1 MKRVSRSQLKFDD
14 KDKKVI
20 KLKAAEEGGYVSKP
34 DNFCYLFESHYEGTT
49 PDKAEP
55 PPVSHVSRPY
65 SPTLF
70 RPISPSMST
79 MPWSASYD
87 TSGSMPSDSF
97 SSNAFFDTE
106 SSRAIPIDDYSS
118 QQVQGSQAC
127 STLDSIL
134 FQLFERPFDKWFTD
148 SNMPQLEATS
158 DSDNQSSGN
167 ASDETVKR

>member
-1 MKRVSRSQLKFDD
+1 
-14 KDKKVI
+14 
-20 KLKAAEEGGYVSKP
+20 
-34 DNFCYLFESHYEGTT
+34 
-49 PDKAEP
+49 
-55 PPVSHVSRPY
+55 
-65 SPTLF
+65 
-70 RPISPSMST
+70 

-97 SSNAFFDTE
+97 SSNAFFGTE
-106 SSRAIPIDDYSS
+106 SSRAIPTDDYSS

-134 FQLFERPFDKWFTD
+134 CQLFERPFDKWFTD

-158 DSDNQSSGN
+158 DSDNQSLGN